1 MTAATVAPTVIGLS
15 GGCHAASTFV
25 SLGCASP
32 REARRWTVSP
42 ASTRI
47 EVQPDIGDGWAVTR
61 DRIVEGCFS
70 DREAANDYASNCAR
84 RARRAGMAVEL
95 LVASPAPP
103 CVAGRAAARPVSADP
118 G

>member
-1 MTAATVAPTVIGLS
+1 M
-15 GGCHAASTFV
+15 
-25 SLGCASP
+25 
-32 REARRWTVSP
+32 SP

-47 EVQPDIGDGWAVTR
+47 EVRSDTRDGWTVMR
-61 DRIVEGCFS
+61 DRIIEGCFS

-95 LVASPAPP
+95 VVASPGSPRR
-103 CVAGRAAARPVSADP
+103 VDGGAGTGPVSADR